1 MGEMTT
7 LVNLVYVYCTDF
19 IISLA
24 NLFHLSYYEVN
35 TLFFCIVYPLGLVL
49 LLVVFV
55 WQKSRLKTLKTGS
68 RSSNLS

>member
-1 MGEMTT
+1 MTK
-7 LVNLVYVYCTDF
+7 LINLVYVYCTDF

-35 TLFFCIVYPLGLVL
+35 AFFFCLVYPVMLVL
-49 LLVVFV
+49 LLVIFV